1 MQLIMSAGWFAAR
14 APCANPGSM
23 HAMHEGSMHA
33 IGRTSDWL
41 QAWWRGGAS
50 PIRCIHTTEPRE
62 NSFAEF
68 IISTAS
74 NLVQVGPTVHG
85 CMDGRGCMVWGP
97 ALLASSSFLGRNQK
111 SAKVLSD
118 PYRTCRLPA
127 CAVSRLYQTRYSS
140 SYCNS
145 YLLNTG
151 WEAAAWSVRSCMQQQ
166 WQHQITW
173 ICSHPKARTPCYS
186 GFLTTDIM

>member
-97 ALLASSSFLGRNQK
+97 ALLASSSFPLVETRAGLHQRRPGKGKKASFAKCSLIHTAHVNSQHVQSLGSTRRGTQ
-111 SAKVLSD
+111 AHTAT
-118 PYRTCRLPA
+118 RT
-127 CAVSRLYQTRYSS
+127 SRTQAGK
-140 SYCNS
+140 
-145 YLLNTG
+145 LLLG
-151 WEAAAWSVRSCMQQQ
+151 Q
-166 WQHQITW
+166 
-173 ICSHPKARTPCYS
+173 
-186 GFLTTDIM
+186 